1 MAKKQK
7 RRRSRQKSN
16 LLPIAAIAVGVW
28 LLIGNKGKIPPKGTN
43 FPPLPESQ
51 NSGTGNAISL
61 RPDRRRYINTY
72 I

>member
-7 RRRSRQKSN
+7 RRKNRQNSN

-28 LLIGNKGKIPPKGTN
+28 LLMGNKGKVKIKDTT